1 MISSPLLFYGC
12 RQRGKEGKGGRGLA
26 ELQIGGCRGHS
37 GRKPH
42 VGRPVK
48 RVGAR
53 AHAGA
58 RLGLTSVSHLFVHRR
73 YLTDFHHR
81 SGALCRAMPDVTTVL
96 GSPQLG
102 CEEDLH
108 TFDRSPVL
116 CAHPAKRPSESP
128 SDAAGLLMLLSAAP
142 DAGKE
147 DNAPQAALKA
157 GAPGQLL
164 STLGWQPPQP
174 QHQQQDGEARPVPK
188 RAAVKVD
195 RVLRCGACEGCR
207 RGDCGR
213 CPNCRDKPKFGG
225 AGVKKQACNHRR
237 CLQPTRTG
245 MGHREALRNA
255 MAAAAD
261 ADSDVSEAA
270 SHDSTVS
277 FYGSPPACARRDTAD
292 AATLPPVDEHQG
304 WDEHKLPPAAA
315 TSKMAHGNAELM
327 AAAAGSSSS
336 ENGPSRPSPGLLR
349 ETAGLQLVGKQARR
363 DPATPQPFFSALASF
378 SAVAPCL
385 AERIGRPR
393 VRGPCPAGALRQR
406 REHR

>member
-1 MISSPLLFYGC
+1 MP
-12 RQRGKEGKGGRGLA
+12 
-26 ELQIGGCRGHS
+26 
-37 GRKPH
+37 
-42 VGRPVK
+42 
-48 RVGAR
+48 
-53 AHAGA
+53 
-58 RLGLTSVSHLFVHRR
+58 HLFVHRR

-142 DAGKE
+142 DAKE
-147 DNAPQAALKA
+147 DNAPQAAPKTS
-157 GAPGQLL
+157 APGQLL

-277 FYGSPPACARRDTAD
+277 FYGSPPGGARRDTAD

-363 DPATPQPFFSALASF
+363 DPATPQPRNPFSQPWPLSQPWLLASQSGSDGLESEDPVPLERSDSDE
-378 SAVAPCL
+378 SAGKTHRTA
-385 AERIGRPR
+385 
-393 VRGPCPAGALRQR
+393 PAGDRQPAQALCP
-406 REHR
+406 

>member
-1 MISSPLLFYGC
+1 
-12 RQRGKEGKGGRGLA
+12 
-26 ELQIGGCRGHS
+26 
-37 GRKPH
+37 
-42 VGRPVK
+42 
-48 RVGAR
+48 
-53 AHAGA
+53 
-58 RLGLTSVSHLFVHRR
+58 
-73 YLTDFHHR
+73 
-81 SGALCRAMPDVTTVL
+81 MPDATTVL

-116 CAHPAKRPSESP
+116 CAHPAKKPSESP

-142 DAGKE
+142 DEGDQE
-147 DNAPQAALKA
+147 DNAPQDAPKA
-157 GAPGQLL
+157 VAPEQLH
-164 STLGWQPPQP
+164 STLAWQPPQP
-174 QHQQQDGEARPVPK
+174 QHQQQDGEARPGPK

-292 AATLPPVDEHQG
+292 VATLPPVDEHQG
-304 WDEHKLPPAAA
+304 WDEHKLPPAA
-315 TSKMAHGNAELM
+315 TSKTAHGDAELVM

-336 ENGPSRPSPGLLR
+336 ENGSSRPSPGLLR

-363 DPATPQPFFSALASF
+363 APQPRNPFFLSLGLFLSRGSLPRRADRTPSSPRTLSHWSAPTATRAQVRRISQRLLETPQPARSEPPPPHARSATDLTRAPF
-378 SAVAPCL
+378 VARP
-385 AERIGRPR
+385 AHRDRGAHGR
-393 VRGPCPAGALRQR
+393 RQ
-406 REHR
+406 